1 MKKTNGKSTS
11 IQNNQRMRKLERMT
25 TENNDSFI
33 SMKTRNNFIE
43 ERTESLQISG
53 GLCKKY
59 NLIDDKKN
67 NLSLVQVLLHLTK

>member
-53 GLCKKY
+53 GLCKKKFCLMIFFY
-59 NLIDDKKN
+59 
-67 NLSLVQVLLHLTK
+67 LSLAQFLLNLAK